1 MIGTEEKIKQAA
13 LWLASQTEQQ
23 PNIIHTLRQ
32 KFDITAVQAA
42 QACTVATGLR
52 AGSKGGIA

>member
-1 MIGTEEKIKQAA
+1 MTEADEKINKAA
-13 LWLASQTEQQ
+13 LWLASQTDQQ

-42 QACTVATGLR
+42 KACTAANDVRKERR
-52 AGSKGGIA
+52 A